1 MLEKDNKKAKNLLQE
16 LEIEFRKEGKWD
28 LADKILELL

>member
-16 LEIEFRKEGKWD
+16 LEIECRKEGKWD